1 MRTTVKLE
9 KDVAA
14 AVNRLR
20 RKEGI
25 GLSEAV
31 NRLARTGM
39 LGRPARR
46 PFKQR
51 TVNLGLRVDVT
62 DVADALEAL
71 DGPES
76 R

>member
-1 MRTTVKLE
+1 MRTTVKLQ

-51 TVNLGLRVDVT
+51 TANLGLRMDIT